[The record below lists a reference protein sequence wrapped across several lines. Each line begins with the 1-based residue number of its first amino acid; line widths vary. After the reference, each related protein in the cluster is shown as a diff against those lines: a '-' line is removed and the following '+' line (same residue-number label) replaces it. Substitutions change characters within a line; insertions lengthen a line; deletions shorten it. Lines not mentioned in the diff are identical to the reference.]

1 MIYEQKNETKQNK
14 NETKSYEST
23 TKTRLGTE

>member
-23 TKTRLGTE
+23 TKPRLGTE

>member
-1 MIYEQKNETKQNK
+1 MIYEQKNKTKQNK